1 MKCYVSVSIYV
12 LLSLTS
18 SIEAFN
24 SPKFCKNRR
33 ISPAIPAANTNTK
46 LCSSSKEEE
55 EDKDPTKVW
64 YAGIADNIQKVLTN
78 SPLNEGKKALVKS
91 LAGEYDEVAVANK
104 LNGLIQDEPVLMMS
118 FTK

>member
-1 MKCYVSVSIYV
+1 M

-33 ISPAIPAANTNTK
+33 ISPAANTNTK
-46 LCSSSKEEE
+46 LCSSSKEE
-55 EDKDPTKVW
+55 DDNDPTKVW

-104 LNGLIQDEPVLMMS
+104 LNGLIQDEPVLMLS

>member
-1 MKCYVSVSIYV
+1 M
-12 LLSLTS
+12 LLGLTW

-24 SPKFCKNRR
+24 HPKFCGNRR
-33 ISPAIPAANTNTK
+33 ISPSSTSNTK
-46 LCSSSKEEE
+46 LCTSKEDEN
-55 EDKDPTKVW
+55 DPTKVW

-104 LNGLIQDEPVLMMS
+104 LNGLIQDEPVLMLS